1 MCRCSLTVLIFAGA
15 SHAVL
20 LVCQSTSNVLPVI
33 RNGKD
38 CYSFPVFKVFLPGR
52 NCCSRFYQCRL
63 IQNEYLKKQSKEW
76 LQTECINTQ
85 NAPFKSDPFSAVC
98 FTDWR
103 LSEIPYN
110 GCRAEFFSD
119 SLPTNYF
126 NFENPGPQTC
136 HLESAGTQRA
146 ALPPKPHHRNQYRET
161 RNGKCAYTGMWTYL

>member
-1 MCRCSLTVLIFAGA
+1 MNAEKPVSKNTHVMCRCSLTVLIFAGA

-85 NAPFKSDPFSAVC
+85 NAPFKSDPFSAV
-98 FTDWR
+98 
-103 LSEIPYN
+103 SV
-110 GCRAEFFSD
+110 S
-119 SLPTNYF
+119 
-126 NFENPGPQTC
+126 QTGAC
-136 HLESAGTQRA
+136 QRYLTMAAGQSSSAIHSPLTTLTLKTQG
-146 ALPPKPHHRNQYRET
+146 HRRVT
-161 RNGKCAYTGMWTYL
+161 